1 MGRCAGRCRNYPKCF
16 LVRGYFVCGHLLCYN
31 VAHKFGCCIVCGNA
45 VFRYN
50 TKIYE
55 NAGDFGE
62 IEIKKHHLAA
72 APVLPQGKAP
82 TLAVRI

>member
-1 MGRCAGRCRNYPKCF
+1 M
-16 LVRGYFVCGHLLCYN
+16 
-31 VAHKFGCCIVCGNA
+31 AHKFGCCIVCGNA

-55 NAGDFGE
+55 YAGDFGE
-62 IEIKKHHLAA
+62 VEMKNTIFAA
-72 APVLPQGKAP
+72 APVLPQGKVP

>member
-1 MGRCAGRCRNYPKCF
+1 MVEMGRCVGRCRNYQKCF
-16 LVRGYFVCGHLLCYN
+16 FFRDYFVCGHLLCYN

-62 IEIKKHHLAA
+62 IEMKNNILRQPLCCPRARR
-72 APVLPQGKAP
+72 PP
-82 TLAVRI
+82 